1 MDLKWLKTFITVYEE
16 GSFRAAA
23 DKLFISQPSITVHI
37 KALEQELQVALF
49 DREHTKVKL
58 TQAGEQYY
66 EMAKKLLAQIED
78 STHEIR
84 KVATRDQIHLVVALA
99 SNVATPNVLSLIQ
112 AFKREHP
119 NYDIEL
125 VMDDAKQTD
134 LLLRSRQ
141 VDIAISYN
149 KTKSKDLHSEQYATS
164 HMQLMYSRE
173 LFVEGDSHNA
183 RLRYLLATYPLY
195 VGFMDEHAPI
205 LENLQREY
213 TIHRIIR
220 LADSDFVHKLVKQG
234 LAISMAPTFLIEGDS
249 ATDQLCTLGLGG
261 IAKIYPIQLYLNHV
275 RYNDAVQPFLKFL
288 REQGRSKFQEG

>member
-1 MDLKWLKTFITVYEE
+1 MDLKWMKTFITVYEE

-66 EMAKKLLAQIED
+66 GLAKKLLAQIED

-84 KVATRDQIHLVVALA
+84 KVATRDQIHLVIAFA
-99 SNVATPNVLSLIQ
+99 SDAATQNMLSLIQ
-112 AFKREHP
+112 AFKKEHA
-119 NYDIEL
+119 NYNLEL
-125 VMDDAKQTD
+125 VMDDGKQTD
-134 LLLRSRQ
+134 QLLRSRQ
-141 VDIAISYN
+141 VDVAISYK
-149 KTKSKDLHSEQYATS
+149 KTKSTDLHSEHYATS
-164 HMQLMYSRE
+164 HMQLMYSQA
-173 LFVEGDSHNA
+173 LHVEGESHNA

-213 TIHRIIR
+213 TIGRIVR
-220 LADSDFVHKLVKQG
+220 VVNSDFVQKLVQQG
-234 LAISMAPTFLIEGDS
+234 LAITMAPSFLVDEDTSIRI
-249 ATDQLCTLGLGG
+249 LGLGG
-261 IAKIYPIQLYLNHV
+261 IANIYPIQMYMSHI

-288 REQGRSKFQEG
+288 REQGKGKTIIL

>member
-49 DREHTKVKL
+49 DREHTKVKV

-66 EMAKKLLAQIED
+66 DMAKKLLAQIEN

-84 KVATRDQIHLVVALA
+84 QVASRDQIHLVIALA
-99 SNVATPNVLSLIQ
+99 SDVATPNVLSSIQ
-112 AFKREHP
+112 AFKTTHP

-125 VMDDAKQTD
+125 VMDDVKQMD
-134 LLLRSRQ
+134 QLLRSRL
-141 VDIAISYN
+141 VDVVISFN
-149 KTKSKDLHSEQYATS
+149 KTKSTDLHSEQYKTS
-164 HMQLMYSRE
+164 YMKLLYSRD
-173 LFVEGDSHNA
+173 LHIEGDSHNA
-183 RLRYLLATYPLY
+183 QLRYLLTTYPLY

-213 TIHRIIR
+213 PIDRIVR
-220 LADSDFVHKLVKQG
+220 VVNSDFVQKLVQQG
-234 LAISMAPTFLIEGDS
+234 LAITIAPSSLEDEDTSI
-249 ATDQLCTLGLGG
+249 CTLGLGG
-261 IAKIYPIQLYLNHV
+261 IANIYPIEIYMSHV
-275 RYNDAVQPFLKFL
+275 RYNNAVQPFLQFL
-288 REQGRSKFQEG
+288 REQG

>member
-1 MDLKWLKTFITVYEE
+1 MKTFITVYEE

-84 KVATRDQIHLVVALA
+84 KVATRDRIHLVVALA
-99 SNVATPNVLSLIQ
+99 SDIATPNMLSSIQ
-112 AFKREHP
+112 AFKAKHP

-125 VMDDAKQTD
+125 VMDDTKTSD

-141 VDIAISYN
+141 VDVVISYN
-149 KTKSKDLHSEQYATS
+149 KTKSTDLHSEHYATS
-164 HMQLMYSRE
+164 HMQLMYSQS
-173 LFVEGDSHNA
+173 LPVEGESHNA

-220 LADSDFVHKLVKQG
+220 VQKSDFVHKLVKQG
-234 LAISMAPTFLIEGDS
+234 LAISMVPTFLNEGDS

-261 IAKIYPIQLYLNHV
+261 ITKIYPIQMYLSHV

-288 REQGRSKFQEG
+288 REQGRSKFQRQ